1 MGGLG
6 GLKMI
11 ADVPD
16 NVIDPP
22 DYWTCEECYCH
33 FYPNPGQEPE
43 ENDRVLCYECDNF
56 YE

>member
-43 ENDRVLCYECDNF
+43 ENDRVLCYECNNF